1 MEKGL
6 GTDGGVG
13 GEGEGVYAVTTVHN
27 ITTVALLL
35 KGHCIQAS
43 GRFLFFLCLVP
54 SFSHEA
60 S

>member
-6 GTDGGVG
+6 GTDKG
-13 GEGEGVYAVTTVHN
+13 YAVTTVHN

-43 GRFLFFLCLVP
+43 GRFSLFR
-54 SFSHEA
+54 A
-60 S
+60 